1 MASTGLGKQRWTL
14 TLQLRQQYPS
24 GLIERISAILRNSLE
39 QGQTCRGIERKALP
53 ERLPAQLR
61 IAGARPRRKDRQSV
75 VSPHPAK
82 QQHGKFG
89 AAVGRISAG
98 TMDNAPRPH
107 IHPSRRTGAAGGPRQ
122 PQRQQ

>member
-1 MASTGLGKQRWTL
+1 M
-14 TLQLRQQYPS
+14 LQLRQQCPS
-24 GLIERISAILRNSLE
+24 GLTERICMILRNSFE
-39 QGQTCRGIERKALP
+39 ERQTCRRIERKALP

-107 IHPSRRTGAAGGPRQ
+107 IDPSRRTGAAGGPRQ